1 MHFSNGSWNSWGV
14 FIAFYG
20 NQDIIN
26 NKLSYKNK
34 QILVLVQ
41 QNDGFDFFSI
51 YIYNVNTEK
60 EKVSVLNKL
69 NLNKLI
75 FAGDVNVFFDTLLD
89 AKCDTITLKSWSIHK
104 LIDLNQMLDFCDI
117 WRIKNPKKKHTL

>member
-20 NQDIIN
+20 NEDIIN

-34 QILVLVQ
+34 QILVLDP

-51 YIYNVNTEK
+51 YIYNVNMEK
-60 EKVSVLNKL
+60 EKASVLNKL
-69 NLNKLI
+69 NTHYVILKILI
-75 FAGDVNVFFDTLLD
+75 NMLYLQVTLMYFL
-89 AKCDTITLKSWSIHK
+89 TL
-104 LIDLNQMLDFCDI
+104 C
-117 WRIKNPKKKHTL
+117 